1 MVGAFEYFFSGD
13 LESPNFQGDNVLLAL
28 KNQAGSIIDNITGG
42 GSSGEGWFN
51 TGSNGGSNSDS
62 VNNMTEQ
69 KDILG
74 QIVLPTKE
82 IINNTKENTVE
93 RIEHIIETITAPVKD
108 TTNALARQLIGWLLS
123 LLSPEEIR
131 EMLKNEFNVDICI
144 WNMYIYIILGL
155 FLVFILLNIFLFRR
169 FKNQTGEFFKE
180 IKSSFIFQV
189 IVFTKIV
196 SRLLKMIKR
205 SWKLVI
211 FSVVYRL

>member
-1 MVGAFEYFFSGD
+1 MEKRKSYTKYYIAVLIIALLLGSLFMVGAFEYFFSGD

-144 WNMYIYIILGL
+144 
-155 FLVFILLNIFLFRR
+155 
-169 FKNQTGEFFKE
+169 
-180 IKSSFIFQV
+180 
-189 IVFTKIV
+189 
-196 SRLLKMIKR
+196 
-205 SWKLVI
+205 
-211 FSVVYRL
+211 